1 MSTEQLAIIEEA
13 GVGRRD
19 THSPVLWFNVS
30 GDGWGA
36 LQVFG
41 LASQEALDILTEVY
55 DVRDLDGR
63 ACVVTKEN
71 RTVRFVRLLKPARR
85 LKRGL

>member
-1 MSTEQLAIIEEA
+1 MIEEV

-19 THSPVLWFNVS
+19 THGPVLWFNVT

-36 LQVFG
+36 LQVFD
-41 LASQEALDILTEVY
+41 LTSETALSILTDVY

-63 ACVVTKEN
+63 LCVVEKE
-71 RTVRFVRLLKPARR
+71 REIGGYTRFVRLLKPARR
-85 LKRGL
+85 RS

>member
-1 MSTEQLAIIEEA
+1 MNEQLAIIEEA

-19 THSPVLWFNVS
+19 THSPILWFNVS

-36 LQVFG
+36 LQIFDLTSEDA
-41 LASQEALDILTEVY
+41 LAILGEVY

-63 ACVVTKEN
+63 ACVVAKSDGI
-71 RTVRFVRLLKPARR
+71 VSFVRLLKPARR
-85 LKRGL
+85 LKR